1 MTRQGKRA
9 VFEAETIKRA
19 EGILND
25 VPYNSPIVAAVS
37 VLLAGKL
44 KLTSQQIGTVL
55 GVSEATVIRMNQR
68 FRQKP
73 ESKQSTWGGRRHG
86 VLTSEDEAAV
96 LKGLTAS
103 AAKGEIVGAKQIK
116 IAIEKRQGK
125 RISLQTAYNCLHRAG
140 WRKVVPDK
148 VHPKAD
154 PERQDEFK
162 KKCSRRPSSWL
173 PPKRQSPGGS

>member
-1 MTRQGKRA
+1 MSRQGKRA
-9 VFEAETIKRA
+9 VFDAETIKRA
-19 EGILND
+19 EDILND
-25 VPYNSPIVAAVS
+25 VPYNSPFMAAVS

-44 KLTSQQIGTVL
+44 KLPSQQIGTVL
-55 GVSEATVIRMNQR
+55 GVSEATVVRMNQR
-68 FRQKP
+68 FRQKSQS
-73 ESKQSTWGGRRHG
+73 EQSTWGGRRHG
-86 VLTSEDEAAV
+86 ILSPEDEAAV

-103 AAKGEIVGAKQIK
+103 AAKGEIIGAKQVK
-116 IAIEKRQGK
+116 SAIEKHQGK

-162 KKCSRRPSSWL
+162 KKCSRSPSRWL
-173 PPKRQSPGGS
+173 PPKRQSPGGN